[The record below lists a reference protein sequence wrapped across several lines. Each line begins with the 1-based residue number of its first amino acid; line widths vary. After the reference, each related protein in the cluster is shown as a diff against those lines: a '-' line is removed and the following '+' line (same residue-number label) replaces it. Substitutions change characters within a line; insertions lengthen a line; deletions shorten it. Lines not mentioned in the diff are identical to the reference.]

1 VLSALAP
8 ARRRLVL
15 GLIAAA
21 VLATSTL
28 AIVAVLIV
36 TALSR
41 QTPAIAQ
48 DKPGPVLLVPGY
60 GGSTQGLSSLAS
72 RLRAQGKDVSVVALP
87 GNGEGDLR
95 EQAKALGQ
103 AATATLKRTGAQS
116 VDVVG
121 YSAGGVVAR
130 LWVRD
135 YGGAKQARRIVTLGS
150 PQHGTAL
157 AQLGALFPSACP
169 TACVQ
174 LGPTSDLLIGLNT
187 APETPKG
194 PAFISIWSTRDEVVL
209 PPDSAV
215 LNGAVNISVQSV
227 CASSQVRH
235 GGLPADPLVAAM
247 VAAELKPAPP
257 VQLTASDCRRLS
269 S

>member
-1 VLSALAP
+1 VFPALAP
-8 ARRRLVL
+8 ARRRLVI

-21 VLATSTL
+21 LLATSTL
-28 AIVAVLIV
+28 AIVAVVIV

-41 QTPAIAQ
+41 QAPAIAQ

-60 GGSTQGLSSLAS
+60 GGSTEGLTSLTT
-72 RLRAQGKDVSVVALP
+72 RLRAQGKAVSIVTLP

-95 EQAKALGQ
+95 EQAKSLGN
-103 AATATLKRTGAQS
+103 AATATLKRTGAKS

-174 LGPTSDLLIGLNT
+174 LSPTSDLLISLNT

-194 PAFISIWSTRDEVVL
+194 PAFISIWSTTDEVVL
-209 PPDSAV
+209 PPESAE
-215 LNGAVNISVQSV
+215 LKGGLNISVQSV
-227 CASSQVRH
+227 CATSQVRH
-235 GGLPADPLVAAM
+235 GGLPTDALVAAM
-247 VAAELKPAPP
+247 VAVELKPTPP
-257 VQLTASDCRRLS
+257 AQLTASDCLRLS